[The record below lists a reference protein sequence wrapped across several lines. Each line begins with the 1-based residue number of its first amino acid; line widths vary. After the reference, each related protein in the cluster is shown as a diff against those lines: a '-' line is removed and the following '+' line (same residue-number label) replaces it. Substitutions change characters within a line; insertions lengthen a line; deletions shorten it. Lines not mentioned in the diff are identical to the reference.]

1 MAIVP
6 ITNAVKHSVLS
17 QVRRVYEAGMS
28 KINSDFN
35 SQVKDGMG
43 DELYSWIIPAAKE
56 KQLREILPPWAIR
69 DTAYMYLQVTGIHT
83 YNVCLPFKQNHLTI
97 NGSGGLDLP
106 GIGTYWDGVTLTV
119 AVDDESKLPPG
130 QVSDLIRAMNKTMQ
144 AQRKIKNEA
153 NDACKTMDTFLSQHR
168 TLQSAIKEFGPAL
181 TTYFDHW
188 ITEELNRVPPKR
200 NRGTG
205 VPKKPPE
212 PVDLKKLIGKA
223 TASKLN
229 L

>member
-6 ITNAVKHSVLS
+6 INAEVKNSVLS

-28 KINSDFN
+28 KINLDFDAE
-35 SQVKDGMG
+35 VKDGMG
-43 DELYSWIIPAAKE
+43 DELYSWIIPVAKE
-56 KQLREILPPWAIR
+56 KQIRELLPPWAIR
-69 DTAYMYLQVTGIHT
+69 EMPYIYIQVNGVYAYS
-83 YNVCLPFKQNHLTI
+83 VCLMYKQPHLTL
-97 NGSGGLDLP
+97 NGSGVVGIP
-106 GIGTYWDGVTLTV
+106 GANAYWDGVSLTLEVT
-119 AVDDESKLPPG
+119 DESQLPVG
-130 QVSDLIRAMNKTMQ
+130 QVTNLIRAMNKAIT
-144 AQRKIKNEA
+144 AQKKIKDEA
-153 NDACKTMDTFLSQHR
+153 NIACDTMDKFLSQHR